1 VLSKLRKYKVI
12 VLKNNNIDMTELNIN
27 KIFIFSCSFIL
38 IFITMMFTAFYST
51 EIGNILALSEVRKH
65 KQNNSILEQKI
76 KEQDEEIK
84 LLLDNIISIK
94 KRDENLR
101 ELLKLPSI
109 DDDIRKLGVGGGND
123 SIKNLNDL
131 NYLLP
136 SEFDLNLIKK
146 HIDFVERSINL
157 EILSYNEIEQK
168 VNNELDYFLH
178 YPAIYPVLEGKKS
191 LSSRYGYRRDPFTK
205 KRRFHD
211 GDDFSCKIGV
221 PVIATAN
228 GTVKASKRYGSFGN
242 YIEIDHGNGFT
253 TVYAHLSK
261 RLVKKGDK
269 VNRGDKIGNLG
280 NTGRSTAPHL
290 HYEVLYNKKHV
301 NPNKFYFDI
310 NT

>member
-1 VLSKLRKYKVI
+1 MLNKLRKYKVI
-12 VLKNNNIDMTELNIN
+12 VLKNNNTDITELNIP
-27 KIFIFSCSFIL
+27 KIFIFSCLFIS
-38 IFITMMFTAFYST
+38 IFITLMSIAFYST
-51 EIGNILALSEVRKH
+51 DLGNVLSLSEIRKH

-94 KRDENLR
+94 NRDENLR

-109 DDDIRKLGVGGGND
+109 NDDIRELGVGGGTD

-136 SEFDLNLIKK
+136 SEFDLNLISNY
-146 HIDFVERSINL
+146 IDFVERSIKL

-191 LSSRYGYRRDPFTK
+191 LSSRYGYRKDPFTK
-205 KRRFHD
+205 KRRFHE
-211 GDDFSCKIGV
+211 GDDFSCRIGV

-242 YIEIDHGNGFT
+242 YIEIDHGNGYT
-253 TVYAHLSK
+253 TIYAHLSK
-261 RLVKKGDK
+261 RLVKKGDI

-290 HYEVLYNKKHV
+290 HYEVLFNKKHV